1 MSYVGENTDR
11 RLALVPGINLASTGQ
26 TTLFTVPSGKKC
38 VITDVRPEVATSN
51 AVISVASIRV
61 GKASNY
67 NEWLPITA
75 LTGLDAVGETV
86 GLDSSAS
93 LLVHQTFNSGDVIKV
108 DVTTAAVATAL
119 TANFHVFGYTY

>member
-1 MSYVGENTDR
+1 MSYIGENTDR
-11 RLALVPGINLASTGQ
+11 RLALVPNVNLAATGQ

-38 VITDVRPEVATSN
+38 VVTDVRLEVATSN
-51 AVISVASIRV
+51 AVISVASVRV

-75 LTGLDAVGETV
+75 LTGLDAIGEMVCLST
-86 GLDSSAS
+86 AAN
-93 LLVHQTFNSGDVIKV
+93 LVVRQAFNGSDAIKM

-119 TANFHVFGYTY
+119 TVNVHVFGYTY